1 MNSNHFLKELQ
12 DAKIER
18 GMYTEAQREKLL
30 AARDTLMGLPE
41 DERQQVVAHCVR
53 LGRAVGGVGLGPVGI
68 FEVFVATSQLAARS
82 SR

>member
-18 GMYTEAQREKLL
+18 GIYTDAQRQKLI

-53 LGRAVGGVGLGPVGI
+53 LWSTMRGVGLGPVGI

-82 SR
+82 S